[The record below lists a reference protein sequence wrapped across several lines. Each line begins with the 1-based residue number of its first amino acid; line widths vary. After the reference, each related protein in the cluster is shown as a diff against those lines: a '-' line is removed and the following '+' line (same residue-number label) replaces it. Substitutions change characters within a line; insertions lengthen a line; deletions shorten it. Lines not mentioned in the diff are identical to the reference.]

1 MHQRTH
7 PFTNEE
13 IAMLAEA
20 ERKMDSGES
29 QYVVYRGGRAAVPDE
44 TMDALGLVCGQT
56 VNDVIW
62 VRILETNIASLQARI
77 ALRDA
82 GKKQPR

>member
-1 MHQRTH
+1 MQQRTH

-20 ERKMDSGES
+20 ERQMDSGKL
-29 QYVVYRGGRAAVPDE
+29 QYVMYGGVRASVPDE

-82 GKKQPR
+82 GKNQPR